1 MNPYPIDLTMPL
13 REGIA
18 AYPSHGRSI
27 LGLSQVM
34 KHSDFAGKGRF
45 NPYDGAEVSFEVTQ
59 WLLGDQAG
67 THMDA
72 PFHADPD
79 SPYTIETLPLT
90 YGWGPAVWIDCSADA
105 SGEGISVAHLEAG
118 LRRSGAELAPG
129 DILLLRTGA
138 AGIAVSD
145 PGGYVLRAWGL
156 TKEAG
161 EWVRQQGVKTIGI
174 DCVTIESAGTAAR
187 ASVHTNLLRPAA
199 LGLEPTDVIAVI
211 ENLVGI
217 EKIPDHRFSFA
228 GFPLPLAGAAGSPLR
243 AVALPEMASRP

>member
-1 MNPYPIDLTMPL
+1 MSQSFARRGLPVRRTLLDGECRKCTPEHPGPL
-13 REGIA
+13 W
-18 AYPSHGRSI
+18 
-27 LGLSQVM
+27 
-34 KHSDFAGKGRF
+34 
-45 NPYDGAEVSFEVTQ
+45 N
-59 WLLGDQAG
+59 
-67 THMDA
+67 
-72 PFHADPD
+72 
-79 SPYTIETLPLT
+79 
-90 YGWGPAVWIDCSADA
+90 
-105 SGEGISVAHLEAG
+105 SVAAQ
-118 LRRSGAELAPG
+118 RCFAPG

-138 AGIAVSD
+138 SGIAVSD

-174 DCVTIESAGTAAR
+174 DCVTIESADTAAR

-243 AVALPEMASRP
+243 AVALPEMAGRL